1 FSRLFFNEHFMED
14 YFGTL
19 SIAAAYGSERYFWRD
34 LFSIFYFAKNKKQV
48 PPYSFFGGFAAV
60 CAFRSK

>member
-1 FSRLFFNEHFMED
+1 MED

-34 LFSIFYFAKNKKQV
+34 LFSIFCFAKNRKQV
-48 PPYSFFGGFAAV
+48 PPNSFFGGFAAI